1 MYFPNP
7 LELAKLDLRPPSYP
21 AGHVMIH
28 RLLYAATVTSQG
40 VNIALSQ
47 QIYGVIYILC
57 LLLVMVVYRQAGG
70 VPNYA
75 LIPLVLSKRVH
86 SIYVLRLFNDCW
98 SIVALLG
105 AIIAYNR
112 RKNLLGSVLFRFA

>member
-1 MYFPNP
+1 
-7 LELAKLDLRPPSYP
+7 
-21 AGHVMIH
+21 MIH

-40 VNIALSQ
+40 VNIVLSQ